1 MAPFIP
7 QGYINPELTLFFA
20 LILGIGFGYILEQ
33 AGFSSARKLAG
44 VFYGYDFVVLRV
56 FFTAGITAMTGL
68 MFLGYLGWVDLS
80 LLHVNPT
87 YLYSAI
93 IGGVVMGFGF
103 IFGGYCPGTSFV
115 GAVIGKVD
123 AMVFIIGSIIGIF
136 LFGHFYNAL
145 EPIYTGSFLGN
156 IYIYDSL
163 GISKSWFAFL
173 LVVVALIAFMLTQMI
188 EDRVNDLSAETV
200 AGRPSYRLPAFLLV
214 AAIFIFLF
222 LPEERKSRM
231 SEVSAVA
238 LHEEVYGK
246 DAYVSVQRVIHQ
258 VKNQH
263 EKMVFID
270 TRSQQEYAHFTL
282 PGAINIT
289 AREVLNR
296 GWRNLFRKDHRIKV
310 FFGNGNSEAT
320 KAYMIARRAGYDNV
334 FIMEGGLNKMFH
346 ELFVDIRDDQISST
360 NLQERSTARFM
371 RDARIFFLEGGIAP
385 RETEERRMI
394 QAPEQQEIIP
404 VIGGC

>member
-103 IFGGYCPGTSFV
+103 ILGGYCPGTSFV

-123 AMVFIIGSIIGIF
+123 AMVFIVGSVIGIF
-136 LFGHFYNAL
+136 LFGHFYNTL

-163 GISKSWFAFL
+163 GISKSWFAFI

-214 AAIFIFLF
+214 AAIVIFLF

-238 LHEEVYGK
+238 LHEEVYGS

-263 EKMVFID
+263 DKLVLID
-270 TRSQQEYAHFTL
+270 ARSPQEYEHFTL

-289 AREVLNR
+289 TREVLNR
-296 GWRNLFRKDHRIKV
+296 GWRNLFRNDHRMKV
-310 FFGNGNSEAT
+310 FFSNGNSEAT
-320 KAYMIARRAGYDNV
+320 KAYMTARRAGYDNV
-334 FIMEGGLNKMFH
+334 FILEGGLNKMFH
-346 ELFVDIRDDQISST
+346 ELFVDIKDDQISST

-394 QAPEQQEIIP
+394 QAPEQQEVIP